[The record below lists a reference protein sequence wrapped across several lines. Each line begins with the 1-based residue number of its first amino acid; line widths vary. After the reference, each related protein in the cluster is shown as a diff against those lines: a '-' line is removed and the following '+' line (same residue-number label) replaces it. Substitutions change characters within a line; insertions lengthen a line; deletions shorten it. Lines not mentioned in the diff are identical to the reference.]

1 MKKTSR
7 ICSLLLALM
16 MLMSLLTALTPAASA
31 TTLKEKQDAIV
42 QTAFAYYDKGAP
54 VQYDSIELSV
64 VSKGKG
70 GARRITMECPPEFAT
85 KDSTWFSVCSDYP
98 YQCYYN
104 VFGYKLCGNPVSN
117 WTGRLSKFEPGKD
130 AICVYKYDST
140 KDKTPLKEALAKYC
154 AQLQPG
160 DIINGVS
167 TEGSGGHVMFFI
179 GDVDGDGIG
188 DLIHCSGYKYNT
200 RTGEDRPETTTGA
213 IPVIEGK
220 INPCYGATRNYSG
233 ISLHPCEEYL
243 NQRYAGRGGENGG
256 SVCMSIIRP
265 LNVITDEEYP
275 MSDSAKT
282 RLQFPRLVY
291 NRTANK
297 SRYTDIEE
305 GGTLTLTVELKNL
318 SKQAYT
324 VPLKEVVPD
333 NVTFVKASDGAKV
346 DGKNISWDVRLNAG
360 ETKTVSYDCTVNA
373 KRLETVVFTGGSAGK
388 IPSNTVT
395 VTVGGK
401 HLTDAENAI
410 LADIPK
416 GTYKPVYKGIQKA
429 DFATTIYQK
438 VLKLNVKLPSMQDIV
453 KNMCKKIEFGGK
465 NVYVVRDDLQGEWK
479 TYQDMMVP
487 EFAGGFYYGMMD
499 TTHRVLDLK
508 CEFLQPGDVVYEIS
522 STAKPSKGEV
532 MVYLGNE
539 QFLRQVR
546 TDGGAAV
553 LDWFELQKAHT
564 YNLFFALRPTLA
576 YDDVHALS

>member
-1 MKKTSR
+1 MKKTMTR
-7 ICSLLLALM
+7 ICSMLLVLVLIAG
-16 MLMSLLTALTPAASA
+16 LLPVMTVFASA
-31 TTLKEKQDAIV
+31 TSLKEKQDAIV

-70 GARRITMECPPEFAT
+70 GARRITMECAPEFAT

-98 YQCYYN
+98 YQIYYN
-104 VFGYKLCGNPVSN
+104 VFGYKLCGDPVRN
-117 WTGRLSKFEPGKD
+117 WTGRLSKYNPDKD
-130 AICVYKYDST
+130 PICVYKYDSK
-140 KDKTPLKEALAKYC
+140 KDKRPLKEVLAEYC
-154 AQLQPG
+154 SKLEPG
-160 DIINGVS
+160 DVINGVS
-167 TEGSGGHVMFFI
+167 AEGQGGHVMFFI
-179 GDVDGDGIG
+179 GDVDGDGVG

-213 IPVIEGK
+213 IPEIPGK
-220 INPCYGATRNYSG
+220 INPCYGPTRNYSG

-256 SVCMSIIRP
+256 GIVLSIIRP
-265 LNVITDEEYP
+265 LNEITDEKYP

-297 SRYTDIEE
+297 SRYTDVEE
-305 GGTLTLTVELKNL
+305 GGTLTLSVELKNL
-318 SKQAYT
+318 SKKSYT
-324 VPLKEVVPD
+324 VPVAEVVPD

-346 DGKNISWDVRLNAG
+346 DGKNISWNVSLNAG

-373 KRLETVVFTGGSAGK
+373 KRLEEVVFTGGSAGK

-401 HLTDAENAI
+401 HLTDAENAV
-410 LADIPK
+410 LADIRAHK
-416 GTYKPVYKGIQKA
+416 DQYRNVLKT
-429 DFATTIYQK
+429 DFASTIYQK
-438 VLKLNVKLPSMQDIV
+438 ILKLNVKLPSMQDAF
-453 KNMCKKIEFGGK
+453 KNMFKKIEFGGK
-465 NVYVVRDDLQGEWK
+465 SVFVVRDDLQGEWK
-479 TYQDMMVP
+479 TYKDMMVP
-487 EFAGGFYYGMMD
+487 EFIGGFYYGMMD

-508 CEFLQPGDVVYEIS
+508 CDFLQPGDLVYEIS
-522 STAKPSKGEV
+522 STAKPDKGEV
-532 MVYLGNE
+532 MVYLGNS

-546 TDGGAAV
+546 SDGGAAV
-553 LDWFELQKAHT
+553 LDFFELQKAHT
-564 YNLFFALRPTLA
+564 YNIFFALRPTLA